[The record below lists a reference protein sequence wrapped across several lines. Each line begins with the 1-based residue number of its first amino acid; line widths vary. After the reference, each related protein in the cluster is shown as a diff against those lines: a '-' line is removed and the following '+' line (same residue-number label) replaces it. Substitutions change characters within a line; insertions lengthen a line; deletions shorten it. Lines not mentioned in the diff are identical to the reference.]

1 MKYGLIGEKLGHS
14 FSKEIHERIADYN
27 YELCEV
33 AKEDFDEFFKNRDFI
48 SINVTIPYKE
58 RVIPYL
64 DYIDDIALSI
74 GAVNTVVN
82 KDGKLYGYNTDYYGL
97 KSLIE
102 KRNIDVE
109 NKKVL
114 ILGTGG
120 TSKTATAVVKTLG
133 AKQIIYAAIN
143 GEIGTFTYEE
153 VLEKHTDSEVIINT
167 TPCGMYPKNDGLLI
181 DINLFKNLI
190 GVVDVVYNPLLTTIL
205 QNAKANNLKYASGLY
220 MLVSQAVYASAIFQD
235 TEVSH
240 DLIDEVFEEIYF
252 QKQNIVL
259 IGMPTCGKTT
269 IGKELADKLGKT
281 FVDVDAL
288 IEEEIQMPISEF
300 LNKDNEK
307 DFRDIEEKIVERIA
321 KMNNLI
327 ISTGG
332 GVIKRQVN
340 IERLKKNGVVVFIDR
355 DVNLLMPASDRPLS
369 SNLNDLK
376 KLYNERYEIYKIAA
390 DIVVKNNTKKE
401 ETPKEE
407 IRYADKSQNKVLKQL
422 KKY

>member
-14 FSKEIHERIADYN
+14 FSKEIHERIADYK

-33 AKEDFDEFFKNRDFI
+33 AKEDFDQFFKNRDFI

-102 KRNIDVE
+102 KRNIDVK

-133 AKQIIYAAIN
+133 AKEIIYASIN
-143 GEIGTFTYEE
+143 GEIDTFTYEE

-167 TPCGMYPKNDGLLI
+167 TPCGMYPNNDGLLI
-181 DINLFKNLI
+181 DINLFKNLV

-205 QNAKANNLKYASGLY
+205 QNAKTNNLKYASGLY

-235 TEVSH
+235 IEVSH

-269 IGKELADKLGKT
+269 IGKKLAKELNKT
-281 FVDVDAL
+281 FVDIDTL
-288 IEEEIQMPISEF
+288 IEEEIQMSISKF

-307 DFRDIEEKIVERIA
+307 DFRDIEEKVVERIA

-340 IERLKKNGVVVFIDR
+340 IERLKKNGIVVFIDR

-369 SNLNDLK
+369 NNLNDLK

-390 DIVVKNNTKKE
+390 DIVVKNNTKINDVITKIIE
-401 ETPKEE
+401 EVK
-407 IRYADKSQNKVLKQL
+407 
-422 KKY
+422 

>member
-14 FSKEIHERIADYN
+14 FSKEIHERIADYK

-33 AKEDFDEFFKNRDFI
+33 AKDDFDEFFKNRDFI

-102 KRNIDVE
+102 KRNINVE

-120 TSKTATAVVKTLG
+120 TSKTATVVVKTLG
-133 AKQIIYAAIN
+133 AKEIIYASIN

-153 VLEKHTDSEVIINT
+153 VIEKHTDAEVIINT
-167 TPCGMYPKNDGLLI
+167 TPCGMYPNNDGLLI
-181 DINLFKNLI
+181 DIKLFKNLV

-205 QNAKANNLKYASGLY
+205 QNAKTNNLKYASGLY

-235 TEVSH
+235 IEVSH

-269 IGKELADKLGKT
+269 IGKKLAKELNKT
-281 FVDVDAL
+281 FVDIDTL

-307 DFRDIEEKIVERIA
+307 DFRDIEEKVVERIA

-340 IERLKKNGVVVFIDR
+340 IERLKKNGIVVFIDR

-390 DIVVKNNTKKE
+390 DIVVKNNTKINDVITKIIE
-401 ETPKEE
+401 EVK
-407 IRYADKSQNKVLKQL
+407 
-422 KKY
+422 

>member
-14 FSKEIHERIADYN
+14 FSKEIHERIADYK

-33 AKEDFDEFFKNRDFI
+33 AKEDFDQFFKNRDFI

-133 AKQIIYAAIN
+133 AKQIIYASIN

-153 VLEKHTDSEVIINT
+153 VLEKHIDSEVIINT

-235 TEVSH
+235 KEVSH

-269 IGKELADKLGKT
+269 IGKKLAKELNKT
-281 FVDVDAL
+281 FVDIDRL

-307 DFRDIEEKIVERIA
+307 DFRDIEEKVVERIA

-340 IERLKKNGVVVFIDR
+340 IERLKKNGIVVFIDR

-369 SNLNDLK
+369 NNLNDLK
-376 KLYNERYEIYKIAA
+376 KLYNERYEIYRSSA
-390 DIVVKNNTKKE
+390 DIVVKNNTKINDVITKIIE
-401 ETPKEE
+401 EVK
-407 IRYADKSQNKVLKQL
+407 
-422 KKY
+422 

>member
-14 FSKEIHERIADYN
+14 FSKEIHERIADYK

-33 AKEDFDEFFKNRDFI
+33 AKDDFDEFFKNRDFI

-133 AKQIIYAAIN
+133 AKEIIYASIN

-153 VLEKHTDSEVIINT
+153 VLEKHIDSEVIINT
-167 TPCGMYPKNDGLLI
+167 TPCGMYPNNDGLLI

-235 TEVSH
+235 KEVSH

-281 FVDVDAL
+281 FVDIDSL

-307 DFRDIEEKIVERIA
+307 EFRDIEEKIVERIA

-355 DVNLLMPASDRPLS
+355 DVHLLMPASDRPLS

-390 DIVVKNNTKKE
+390 DIVVKNNTKINDVITKIIE
-401 ETPKEE
+401 EAK
-407 IRYADKSQNKVLKQL
+407 
-422 KKY
+422 

>member
-14 FSKEIHERIADYN
+14 FSKEIHERIADYK

-33 AKEDFDEFFKNRDFI
+33 AKDDFDEFFKNRDFI

-109 NKKVL
+109 NKRVL

-133 AKQIIYAAIN
+133 AKEIIYASIN

-167 TPCGMYPKNDGLLI
+167 TPCGMYPNNDGLLI
-181 DINLFKNLI
+181 DIKLFKNLV

-205 QNAKANNLKYASGLY
+205 QNAKTNNLKYASGLY

-235 TEVSH
+235 KEVSH

-269 IGKELADKLGKT
+269 IGKKLAKELNKS
-281 FVDVDAL
+281 FVDIDSL

-307 DFRDIEEKIVERIA
+307 DFRDIEEKVVERIA

-376 KLYNERYEIYKIAA
+376 KLYNERYGIYKIAA
-390 DIVVKNNTKKE
+390 DIVVKNNTKINDVITKIIE
-401 ETPKEE
+401 EVK
-407 IRYADKSQNKVLKQL
+407 
-422 KKY
+422 

>member
-14 FSKEIHERIADYN
+14 FSKEIHERIADYK

-33 AKEDFDEFFKNRDFI
+33 AKDDFDEFFKNRDFI

-82 KDGKLYGYNTDYYGL
+82 KNGKLYGYNTDYYGL

-102 KRNIDVE
+102 KRNINVE

-133 AKQIIYAAIN
+133 AKEIIYASIN

-167 TPCGMYPKNDGLLI
+167 TPCGMYPNNDGLLI
-181 DINLFKNLI
+181 DINLFKNLV

-205 QNAKANNLKYASGLY
+205 QNAKTNNLKYASGLY

-235 TEVSH
+235 KEVSH

-269 IGKELADKLGKT
+269 IGKKLAKELNKT
-281 FVDVDAL
+281 FVDIDTL

-307 DFRDIEEKIVERIA
+307 DFRDIEEKVVERIA

-376 KLYNERYEIYKIAA
+376 KLYNERYEIYRSSA
-390 DIVVKNNTKKE
+390 DIVIKNNTKINDVITKIIE
-401 ETPKEE
+401 EVK
-407 IRYADKSQNKVLKQL
+407 
-422 KKY
+422 

>member
-14 FSKEIHERIADYN
+14 FSKEIHERIADYK

-133 AKQIIYAAIN
+133 AKEIIYASIN

-153 VLEKHTDSEVIINT
+153 VIGKHTDAEVIINT
-167 TPCGMYPKNDGLLI
+167 TPCGMYPNNDGLLI
-181 DINLFKNLI
+181 DINLFENLV

-205 QNAKANNLKYASGLY
+205 QNAKTNNLKYASGLY

-235 TEVSH
+235 IEVSH

-269 IGKELADKLGKT
+269 IGKKLAKELNKT
-281 FVDVDAL
+281 FVDIDTL

-307 DFRDIEEKIVERIA
+307 DFRDIEEKVVERIA

-340 IERLKKNGVVVFIDR
+340 IERLKKNGIVVFIDR

-376 KLYNERYEIYKIAA
+376 KIYNERYEIYKIAA
-390 DIVVKNNTKKE
+390 DIVVKNNTKINDVITKIIE
-401 ETPKEE
+401 EVK
-407 IRYADKSQNKVLKQL
+407 
-422 KKY
+422 

>member
-14 FSKEIHERIADYN
+14 FSKEIHERIADYK

-33 AKEDFDEFFKNRDFI
+33 AKDDFDQFFKNRDFI

-109 NKKVL
+109 NKRVL

-133 AKQIIYAAIN
+133 AKEIIYASIN

-167 TPCGMYPKNDGLLI
+167 TPCGMYPNNDGLLI
-181 DINLFKNLI
+181 DIKLFKNLV

-205 QNAKANNLKYASGLY
+205 QNAKTNNLKYASGLY

-235 TEVSH
+235 KEVSH

-269 IGKELADKLGKT
+269 IGKKLAKELNKS
-281 FVDVDAL
+281 FVDIDSL

-307 DFRDIEEKIVERIA
+307 DFRDIEEKVVERIA

-369 SNLNDLK
+369 NNLNDLK
-376 KLYNERYEIYKIAA
+376 KLYNERYEIYRSSA
-390 DIVVKNNTKKE
+390 DIVIKNNTKINDVITKIIE
-401 ETPKEE
+401 EVK
-407 IRYADKSQNKVLKQL
+407 
-422 KKY
+422 

>member
-14 FSKEIHERIADYN
+14 FSKEIHERIADYK

-33 AKEDFDEFFKNRDFI
+33 AKDDFDEFFKNRDFI

-133 AKQIIYAAIN
+133 AKQIIYASIN

-235 TEVSH
+235 KEVSH

-269 IGKELADKLGKT
+269 IGKELADKLDKT

-355 DVNLLMPASDRPLS
+355 DVHLLMPASDRPLS

-390 DIVVKNNTKKE
+390 DIVVKNNTKINDVITKIIE
-401 ETPKEE
+401 EVK
-407 IRYADKSQNKVLKQL
+407 
-422 KKY
+422 

>member
-14 FSKEIHERIADYN
+14 FSKEIHERIADYK

-33 AKEDFDEFFKNRDFI
+33 AKEDFDQFFKNRDFI

-133 AKQIIYAAIN
+133 AKEIIYASIN

-167 TPCGMYPKNDGLLI
+167 TPCGMYPNNDGLLI
-181 DINLFKNLI
+181 DINLFKNLV

-205 QNAKANNLKYASGLY
+205 QNAKINNLKYASGLY

-235 TEVSH
+235 IEVSH

-269 IGKELADKLGKT
+269 IGKKLAEELNKT
-281 FVDVDAL
+281 FVDIDTL

-307 DFRDIEEKIVERIA
+307 DFRDIEEKVVERIA

-340 IERLKKNGVVVFIDR
+340 IERLKKNGIVVFIDR

-369 SNLNDLK
+369 NNLNDLK
-376 KLYNERYEIYKIAA
+376 KLYNERYEIYRSSA
-390 DIVVKNNTKKE
+390 DIVIKNNTKINDVITKIIE
-401 ETPKEE
+401 EVK
-407 IRYADKSQNKVLKQL
+407 
-422 KKY
+422 

>member
-14 FSKEIHERIADYN
+14 FSKEIHERIADYK

-33 AKEDFDEFFKNRDFI
+33 AKEDFDQFFKNRDFI

-133 AKQIIYAAIN
+133 AKEIIYASIN

-167 TPCGMYPKNDGLLI
+167 TPCGMYPNNDGLLI
-181 DINLFKNLI
+181 DIKLFKNLV

-205 QNAKANNLKYASGLY
+205 QNAKTNNLKYASGLY

-235 TEVSH
+235 KEVSH

-269 IGKELADKLGKT
+269 IGKKLAKELNKT
-281 FVDVDAL
+281 FVDIDRL

-307 DFRDIEEKIVERIA
+307 DFRDIEEKVVERIA

-340 IERLKKNGVVVFIDR
+340 IERLKKNGIVVFIDR

-369 SNLNDLK
+369 NNLNDLK
-376 KLYNERYEIYKIAA
+376 KLYNERYEIYRSSA
-390 DIVVKNNTKKE
+390 DIVVKNNTKINDVITKIIE
-401 ETPKEE
+401 EVK
-407 IRYADKSQNKVLKQL
+407 
-422 KKY
+422 

>member
-14 FSKEIHERIADYN
+14 FSKEIHERIADYK

-33 AKEDFDEFFKNRDFI
+33 AKEDFDQFFKNRDFI

-133 AKQIIYAAIN
+133 AKEIIYASIN
-143 GEIGTFTYEE
+143 GEVGTFTYEE

-167 TPCGMYPKNDGLLI
+167 TPCGMYPNNDGLLI
-181 DINLFKNLI
+181 DIKLFKNLV

-205 QNAKANNLKYASGLY
+205 QHAKTNNLKYASGLY

-235 TEVSH
+235 KEVSH

-269 IGKELADKLGKT
+269 IGKKLTKELNKT
-281 FVDVDAL
+281 FVDIDTL
-288 IEEEIQMPISEF
+288 IEEEIQMPISKF

-307 DFRDIEEKIVERIA
+307 DFRDIEEKVVERIA

-340 IERLKKNGVVVFIDR
+340 IERLKKNGIVVFIDR

-376 KLYNERYEIYKIAA
+376 KLYNERYEIYRSSA
-390 DIVVKNNTKKE
+390 DIVIKNNTKINDVITKIIE
-401 ETPKEE
+401 EVK
-407 IRYADKSQNKVLKQL
+407 
-422 KKY
+422 

>member
-14 FSKEIHERIADYN
+14 FSKEIHERIADYK

-33 AKEDFDEFFKNRDFI
+33 AKEDFDQFFKNRDFI

-58 RVIPYL
+58 KVIPYL

-133 AKQIIYAAIN
+133 AKEIIYASIN

-167 TPCGMYPKNDGLLI
+167 TPCGMYPNNDGLLI
-181 DINLFKNLI
+181 DINLFKNLV

-205 QNAKANNLKYASGLY
+205 QNAKTNNLKYASGLY

-235 TEVSH
+235 IEVSH
-240 DLIDEVFEEIYF
+240 GLIDEVFEEIYF

-269 IGKELADKLGKT
+269 IGKKLAKELNKT
-281 FVDVDAL
+281 FVDIDTL

-307 DFRDIEEKIVERIA
+307 DFRDIEEKVVERIA

-340 IERLKKNGVVVFIDR
+340 IERLKKNGIVVFIDR

-390 DIVVKNNTKKE
+390 DIVVKNNTKINDVITKIIE
-401 ETPKEE
+401 EVK
-407 IRYADKSQNKVLKQL
+407 
-422 KKY
+422 

>member
-14 FSKEIHERIADYN
+14 FSKEIHERIADYK

-33 AKEDFDEFFKNRDFI
+33 AKEDFDQFFKNRDFI

-133 AKQIIYAAIN
+133 AKEIIYASIN

-153 VLEKHTDSEVIINT
+153 VLEKHTDAEVIINT
-167 TPCGMYPKNDGLLI
+167 TPCGMYPNNDGLLI
-181 DINLFKNLI
+181 DIKLFKNLV

-205 QNAKANNLKYASGLY
+205 QNAKKNNLKYASGLY

-235 TEVSH
+235 KEVSH

-269 IGKELADKLGKT
+269 IGKKLAKELNKT
-281 FVDVDAL
+281 FVDIDTL
-288 IEEEIQMPISEF
+288 IEEEIEMPISEF

-307 DFRDIEEKIVERIA
+307 DFRDIEEKVVERIA

-340 IERLKKNGVVVFIDR
+340 IERLKKNGIVVFIDR

-369 SNLNDLK
+369 NNLNDLK
-376 KLYNERYEIYKIAA
+376 KLYNERYEIYRSSA
-390 DIVVKNNTKKE
+390 DIVIKNNTKINDVITKIIE
-401 ETPKEE
+401 EVK
-407 IRYADKSQNKVLKQL
+407 
-422 KKY
+422 

>member
-14 FSKEIHERIADYN
+14 FSKEIHERIADYK

-33 AKEDFDEFFKNRDFI
+33 AKEDFDQFFKNRDFI

-133 AKQIIYAAIN
+133 AKEIIYASIN

-167 TPCGMYPKNDGLLI
+167 TPCGMYPNNDGLLI
-181 DINLFKNLI
+181 DINLFKNLV

-205 QNAKANNLKYASGLY
+205 QNAKTNNLKYASGLY

-235 TEVSH
+235 KEVSH

-269 IGKELADKLGKT
+269 IGKKLAKELNKT
-281 FVDVDAL
+281 FVDIDTL
-288 IEEEIQMPISEF
+288 IEEEIEMPISEF

-307 DFRDIEEKIVERIA
+307 DFRDIEEKVVERIA

-340 IERLKKNGVVVFIDR
+340 IERLKKNGIVVFIDR

-369 SNLNDLK
+369 NNLDDLK
-376 KLYNERYEIYKIAA
+376 KLYNERHEIYKIAA
-390 DIVVKNNTKKE
+390 DIVVKNNTKINDVITKIIE
-401 ETPKEE
+401 EVK
-407 IRYADKSQNKVLKQL
+407 
-422 KKY
+422 

>member
-14 FSKEIHERIADYN
+14 FSKEIHERIADYK

-33 AKEDFDEFFKNRDFI
+33 AKDDFDEFFKNRDFI

-133 AKQIIYAAIN
+133 AKEIIYASIN

-167 TPCGMYPKNDGLLI
+167 TPCGMYPNNDGLLI
-181 DINLFKNLI
+181 DIKLFKNLV

-205 QNAKANNLKYASGLY
+205 QNAKTNNLKYASGLY

-235 TEVSH
+235 IEVSH

-269 IGKELADKLGKT
+269 IGKKLAKELNKS
-281 FVDVDAL
+281 FVDIDSL

-307 DFRDIEEKIVERIA
+307 DFRDIEEKVVERIA

-340 IERLKKNGVVVFIDR
+340 IERLKKNGIVVFIDR

-369 SNLNDLK
+369 NNLNDLK
-376 KLYNERYEIYKIAA
+376 KLYNERYEIYRSGQSGA
-390 DIVVKNNTKKE
+390 
-401 ETPKEE
+401 
-407 IRYADKSQNKVLKQL
+407 SL
-422 KKY
+422 

>member
-14 FSKEIHERIADYN
+14 FSKEIHERIADYK

-133 AKQIIYAAIN
+133 AKEIIYASIN

-153 VLEKHTDSEVIINT
+153 VIEKHTDAEVIINT
-167 TPCGMYPKNDGLLI
+167 TPCGMYPNNDGLLI
-181 DINLFKNLI
+181 DIKLFKNLV

-205 QNAKANNLKYASGLY
+205 QNAKTNNLKYASGLY

-235 TEVSH
+235 KEVSH

-259 IGMPTCGKTT
+259 IGMPTCGKTI
-269 IGKELADKLGKT
+269 IGKKLAEELNKT
-281 FVDVDAL
+281 FVDIDTL

-307 DFRDIEEKIVERIA
+307 DFRDIEEKVVERIA

-376 KLYNERYEIYKIAA
+376 KLYNERYEIYKIVA
-390 DIVVKNNTKKE
+390 DIVVKNNTKINDVITKIIE
-401 ETPKEE
+401 EVK
-407 IRYADKSQNKVLKQL
+407 
-422 KKY
+422 

>member
-1 MKYGLIGEKLGHS
+1 
-14 FSKEIHERIADYN
+14 
-27 YELCEV
+27 
-33 AKEDFDEFFKNRDFI
+33 
-48 SINVTIPYKE
+48 
-58 RVIPYL
+58 
-64 DYIDDIALSI
+64 
-74 GAVNTVVN
+74 
-82 KDGKLYGYNTDYYGL
+82 
-97 KSLIE
+97 
-102 KRNIDVE
+102 
-109 NKKVL
+109 
-114 ILGTGG
+114 
-120 TSKTATAVVKTLG
+120 
-133 AKQIIYAAIN
+133 
-143 GEIGTFTYEE
+143 
-153 VLEKHTDSEVIINT
+153 
-167 TPCGMYPKNDGLLI
+167 MYPKNDGLLI

-269 IGKELADKLGKT
+269 IGKELADKLDKT

-288 IEEEIQMPISEF
+288 IEEEIQMPISGF

-332 GVIKRQVN
+332 GVIKKQVN

-376 KLYNERYEIYKIAA
+376 KLYNERYEIYKMAA
-390 DIVVKNNTKKE
+390 DIVVKNNTKINDVITKIIE
-401 ETPKEE
+401 EVK
-407 IRYADKSQNKVLKQL
+407 
-422 KKY
+422 

>member
-14 FSKEIHERIADYN
+14 FSKEIHERIADYK

-33 AKEDFDEFFKNRDFI
+33 AKDDFDEFFKNRDFI

-58 RVIPYL
+58 KVIPYL

-82 KDGKLYGYNTDYYGL
+82 KEGKLYGYNTDYYGL

-133 AKQIIYAAIN
+133 AKQIIYASIN

-281 FVDVDAL
+281 FVDIDTL

-390 DIVVKNNTKKE
+390 DIVVKNNTKINDVITKIIE
-401 ETPKEE
+401 EVK
-407 IRYADKSQNKVLKQL
+407 
-422 KKY
+422 

>member
-14 FSKEIHERIADYN
+14 FSKEIHERIADYK

-33 AKEDFDEFFKNRDFI
+33 AKEDFDQFFKNRDFI

-133 AKQIIYAAIN
+133 AKEIIYASIN

-153 VLEKHTDSEVIINT
+153 VIEKHTDAEVIINT
-167 TPCGMYPKNDGLLI
+167 TPCGMYPNNDGLLI
-181 DINLFKNLI
+181 DIKLFKNLV

-205 QNAKANNLKYASGLY
+205 QNAKTNNLKYASGLY

-235 TEVSH
+235 IEVSH

-269 IGKELADKLGKT
+269 IGKKLAKELNKT
-281 FVDVDAL
+281 FVDIDTL
-288 IEEEIQMPISEF
+288 IEEEIQMPISKF

-307 DFRDIEEKIVERIA
+307 DFRDIEEKVVERIA

-340 IERLKKNGVVVFIDR
+340 IERLKKNGIVVFIDR

-376 KLYNERYEIYKIAA
+376 KLYNERYEIYQSSA
-390 DIVVKNNTKKE
+390 DIVIKNNTKINDVITKIIE
-401 ETPKEE
+401 EVK
-407 IRYADKSQNKVLKQL
+407 
-422 KKY
+422 

>member
-14 FSKEIHERIADYN
+14 FSKEIHERIADYK

-33 AKEDFDEFFKNRDFI
+33 AKEDFDQFFKNRDFI

-133 AKQIIYAAIN
+133 AKEIIYASIN

-153 VLEKHTDSEVIINT
+153 VIEKHTDAEVIINT
-167 TPCGMYPKNDGLLI
+167 TPCGMYPNNDGLLI
-181 DINLFKNLI
+181 DIKLFL
-190 GVVDVVYNPLLTTIL
+190 
-205 QNAKANNLKYASGLY
+205 
-220 MLVSQAVYASAIFQD
+220 
-235 TEVSH
+235 
-240 DLIDEVFEEIYF
+240 
-252 QKQNIVL
+252 
-259 IGMPTCGKTT
+259 
-269 IGKELADKLGKT
+269 
-281 FVDVDAL
+281 
-288 IEEEIQMPISEF
+288 
-300 LNKDNEK
+300 
-307 DFRDIEEKIVERIA
+307 
-321 KMNNLI
+321 
-327 ISTGG
+327 
-332 GVIKRQVN
+332 
-340 IERLKKNGVVVFIDR
+340 
-355 DVNLLMPASDRPLS
+355 
-369 SNLNDLK
+369 
-376 KLYNERYEIYKIAA
+376 
-390 DIVVKNNTKKE
+390 
-401 ETPKEE
+401 
-407 IRYADKSQNKVLKQL
+407 
-422 KKY
+422 

>member
-14 FSKEIHERIADYN
+14 FSKEIHERIADYK

-33 AKEDFDEFFKNRDFI
+33 AKDDFDEFFKNRDFI

-133 AKQIIYAAIN
+133 AKQIIYASIN

-153 VLEKHTDSEVIINT
+153 VLEKHIDSEVIINT

-220 MLVSQAVYASAIFQD
+220 MLVSQAVYVSAIFQD

-240 DLIDEVFEEIYF
+240 ALIDEVFEEIYF

-269 IGKELADKLGKT
+269 IGKELADKLDKT
-281 FVDVDAL
+281 FVDIDTL

-390 DIVVKNNTKKE
+390 DIVVKNNTKINDVITKIIE
-401 ETPKEE
+401 EVK
-407 IRYADKSQNKVLKQL
+407 
-422 KKY
+422 

>member
-14 FSKEIHERIADYN
+14 FSKEIHERIADYK

-102 KRNIDVE
+102 KRNIDVK

-133 AKQIIYAAIN
+133 AKEIIYASIN

-153 VLEKHTDSEVIINT
+153 VIEKHTDAEVIINT
-167 TPCGMYPKNDGLLI
+167 TPCGMYPNNDGLLI
-181 DINLFKNLI
+181 DIKLFKNLV

-205 QNAKANNLKYASGLY
+205 QNAKTNNLKYASGLY

-235 TEVSH
+235 IEVSH

-269 IGKELADKLGKT
+269 IGKKLAKELNKT
-281 FVDVDAL
+281 FVDIDTL
-288 IEEEIQMPISEF
+288 IEEEIQMPINKF

-307 DFRDIEEKIVERIA
+307 DFRDIEEKVVERIA

-340 IERLKKNGVVVFIDR
+340 LERLKKNGVVVFIDR

-390 DIVVKNNTKKE
+390 DIVVKNNAKINDVITKIIE
-401 ETPKEE
+401 EVK
-407 IRYADKSQNKVLKQL
+407 
-422 KKY
+422 

>member
-1 MKYGLIGEKLGHS
+1 MKYGLTGEKLGHS
-14 FSKEIHERIADYN
+14 FSKEIHERIADYK

-33 AKEDFDEFFKNRDFI
+33 AKDDFDEFFKNRDFI

-102 KRNIDVE
+102 KRNIDVK

-133 AKQIIYAAIN
+133 AKEIIYASIN

-153 VLEKHTDSEVIINT
+153 VIEKHTDAEVIINT
-167 TPCGMYPKNDGLLI
+167 TPCGMYPNNDGLLI
-181 DINLFKNLI
+181 DINLFKNLV

-205 QNAKANNLKYASGLY
+205 QNAKTNNLKYASGLY

-235 TEVSH
+235 KEVSH

-269 IGKELADKLGKT
+269 IGKKLAKELNKT
-281 FVDVDAL
+281 FVDIDTL

-307 DFRDIEEKIVERIA
+307 DFRDIEEKVVERIA

-340 IERLKKNGVVVFIDR
+340 IERLKKNGIVVFIDR

-376 KLYNERYEIYKIAA
+376 KLYNERYEIYRSSA
-390 DIVVKNNTKKE
+390 DIVIKNNTKINDVITKIIE
-401 ETPKEE
+401 EVK
-407 IRYADKSQNKVLKQL
+407 
-422 KKY
+422 

>member
-14 FSKEIHERIADYN
+14 FSKEIHERIADYK

-33 AKEDFDEFFKNRDFI
+33 AKDDFDEFFKNRDFI

-58 RVIPYL
+58 KVIPYL

-133 AKQIIYAAIN
+133 AKQIIYASIN

-153 VLEKHTDSEVIINT
+153 VLEKHIDAEVIINT
-167 TPCGMYPKNDGLLI
+167 TPCGMYPNNDGLLI
-181 DINLFKNLI
+181 DTNLFKNLI

-269 IGKELADKLGKT
+269 IGKELADKLDKT

-376 KLYNERYEIYKIAA
+376 KLYNERYEIYKMAA
-390 DIVVKNNTKKE
+390 DIVVKNNTKINDVITKIIE
-401 ETPKEE
+401 EVK
-407 IRYADKSQNKVLKQL
+407 
-422 KKY
+422 

>member
-14 FSKEIHERIADYN
+14 FSKEIHERIADYK

-33 AKEDFDEFFKNRDFI
+33 AKDDFDEFFKNRDFI

-58 RVIPYL
+58 KVIPYL

-133 AKQIIYAAIN
+133 AKQIIYASIN

-153 VLEKHTDSEVIINT
+153 VLEKHIDAEVIINT

-269 IGKELADKLGKT
+269 IGKELADKLDKT

-376 KLYNERYEIYKIAA
+376 KLYNERYEIYKMAA
-390 DIVVKNNTKKE
+390 DIVVKNNTKINDVITKIIE
-401 ETPKEE
+401 EVK
-407 IRYADKSQNKVLKQL
+407 
-422 KKY
+422 

>member
-14 FSKEIHERIADYN
+14 FSKEIHERIADYK

-33 AKEDFDEFFKNRDFI
+33 AKEDFDQFFKNRDFI

-133 AKQIIYAAIN
+133 AKEIIYASIN

-153 VLEKHTDSEVIINT
+153 VLAKHTDSEVIINT
-167 TPCGMYPKNDGLLI
+167 TPCGMYPNNDGLLI
-181 DINLFKNLI
+181 DINLFKNLV

-205 QNAKANNLKYASGLY
+205 QNAKTNNLKYASGLY

-235 TEVSH
+235 KEVSH

-269 IGKELADKLGKT
+269 IGKKLAKELNKT
-281 FVDVDAL
+281 FVDIDRL

-307 DFRDIEEKIVERIA
+307 DFRDIEEKVVERIA

-340 IERLKKNGVVVFIDR
+340 IERLKKNGIVVFIDR

-369 SNLNDLK
+369 NNLNDLK
-376 KLYNERYEIYKIAA
+376 KLYNERYEIYRSSA
-390 DIVVKNNTKKE
+390 DIVVKNNTKINDVITKIIE
-401 ETPKEE
+401 EVK
-407 IRYADKSQNKVLKQL
+407 
-422 KKY
+422 

>member
-14 FSKEIHERIADYN
+14 FSKEIHERIADYK

-33 AKEDFDEFFKNRDFI
+33 AKDDFDEFFKNRDFI

-133 AKQIIYAAIN
+133 AKEIIYASIN

-167 TPCGMYPKNDGLLI
+167 TPCGMYPNNDGLLI

-235 TEVSH
+235 KEVSH

-269 IGKELADKLGKT
+269 IGKKLAEELNKT
-281 FVDVDAL
+281 FVDVDTL

-390 DIVVKNNTKKE
+390 DIVVKNNTKINDVITKIIE
-401 ETPKEE
+401 EVK
-407 IRYADKSQNKVLKQL
+407 
-422 KKY
+422 

>member
-14 FSKEIHERIADYN
+14 FSKEIHERIADYK

-33 AKEDFDEFFKNRDFI
+33 AKEDFDQFFKNRDFI

-74 GAVNTVVN
+74 GAVNAVVN

-133 AKQIIYAAIN
+133 AKEIIYASIN

-167 TPCGMYPKNDGLLI
+167 TPCGMYPNNDGLLI
-181 DINLFKNLI
+181 DIKLFKNLV

-205 QNAKANNLKYASGLY
+205 QNAKTNNLKYASGLY

-235 TEVSH
+235 KEVSH

-269 IGKELADKLGKT
+269 IGKKLARELNKT
-281 FVDVDAL
+281 FVDIDRL

-307 DFRDIEEKIVERIA
+307 DFRDIEEKVVERIA

-340 IERLKKNGVVVFIDR
+340 IERLKKNGIVVFIDR

-369 SNLNDLK
+369 NNLNDLK
-376 KLYNERYEIYKIAA
+376 KLYNERYEIYRSSA
-390 DIVVKNNTKKE
+390 DIVVKNNTKINDVITKIIE
-401 ETPKEE
+401 EVK
-407 IRYADKSQNKVLKQL
+407 
-422 KKY
+422 

>member
-14 FSKEIHERIADYN
+14 FSKEIHERIADYK

-33 AKEDFDEFFKNRDFI
+33 AKDDFDEFFKNRDFI

-133 AKQIIYAAIN
+133 AKEIIYASIN

-167 TPCGMYPKNDGLLI
+167 TPCGMYPNNDGLLI
-181 DINLFKNLI
+181 DIKLFKNLV

-205 QNAKANNLKYASGLY
+205 QNAKTNNLKYASGLY

-235 TEVSH
+235 IEVSH

-269 IGKELADKLGKT
+269 IGKKLAKELNKS
-281 FVDVDAL
+281 FVDIDSL

-307 DFRDIEEKIVERIA
+307 DFRDIEEKVVERIA

-340 IERLKKNGVVVFIDR
+340 IERLKKNGIVVFIDR

-369 SNLNDLK
+369 NNLNDLK
-376 KLYNERYEIYKIAA
+376 KLYNERYEIYRSSA
-390 DIVVKNNTKKE
+390 DIVIKNNTKINDVITKIIE
-401 ETPKEE
+401 EVK
-407 IRYADKSQNKVLKQL
+407 
-422 KKY
+422 

>member
-14 FSKEIHERIADYN
+14 FSKEIHERIADYK

-33 AKEDFDEFFKNRDFI
+33 AKDDFDEFFKNRDFI

-133 AKQIIYAAIN
+133 AKEIIYASIN

-167 TPCGMYPKNDGLLI
+167 TPCGMYPNNDGLLI

-269 IGKELADKLGKT
+269 IGKELADKLDKT
-281 FVDVDAL
+281 FVDVDTL

-390 DIVVKNNTKKE
+390 DIVVKNNTKINDVITKIIE
-401 ETPKEE
+401 EVK
-407 IRYADKSQNKVLKQL
+407 
-422 KKY
+422 

>member
-14 FSKEIHERIADYN
+14 FSKEIHERIADYK

-33 AKEDFDEFFKNRDFI
+33 AKEDFDQFFKNRDFI

-58 RVIPYL
+58 KVIPYL

-133 AKQIIYAAIN
+133 AKEIIYASIN

-167 TPCGMYPKNDGLLI
+167 TPCGMYPNNDGLLI
-181 DINLFKNLI
+181 DINLFKNLV

-205 QNAKANNLKYASGLY
+205 QNAKTNNLKYASGLY

-235 TEVSH
+235 KEVSH

-269 IGKELADKLGKT
+269 IGKKLAEELNKT
-281 FVDVDAL
+281 FVDIDTL

-307 DFRDIEEKIVERIA
+307 DFRDIEEKVVERIA

-340 IERLKKNGVVVFIDR
+340 IERLKKNGIVVFIDR

-369 SNLNDLK
+369 NNLNDLK
-376 KLYNERYEIYKIAA
+376 KLYNERYEIYRSSA
-390 DIVVKNNTKKE
+390 DIVIKNNTKINDVITKIIE
-401 ETPKEE
+401 EVK
-407 IRYADKSQNKVLKQL
+407 
-422 KKY
+422 

>member
-14 FSKEIHERIADYN
+14 FSKEIHERIADYK

-33 AKEDFDEFFKNRDFI
+33 AKDDFDEFFKNRDFI

-133 AKQIIYAAIN
+133 AKQIIYASIN

-153 VLEKHTDSEVIINT
+153 VLEKHIDSEVIINT
-167 TPCGMYPKNDGLLI
+167 TPCGMYPNNDGLLI
-181 DINLFKNLI
+181 NINLFKNLN

-240 DLIDEVFEEIYF
+240 DLIDELFEEIYF

-281 FVDVDAL
+281 FVDIDTL

-390 DIVVKNNTKKE
+390 DIVVKNNTKINDVITKIIE
-401 ETPKEE
+401 EVK
-407 IRYADKSQNKVLKQL
+407 
-422 KKY
+422 